1 MRSGR
6 KLAILLIT
14 LLALAVILGACSGD
28 RGEGMQNG
36 SSSETDNMPP
46 VGTPIQGGE
55 IVVGIAQDL
64 DSSLDP
70 HRMVAAGTAGT
81 REVLFNVFE
90 GLVRPTPEGELV
102 PAIAESFSID
112 GAVYTFVLRE
122 GVRFHTG
129 DLVTVEDIVYSI
141 ERSADAESVYTF
153 VSAFS
158 VVTRVEAMDERTVE
172 IEIAEPDN
180 EFLAMLTIAIIPA
193 GYEDQARNPIGT
205 GPFRFVSH
213 TPQESFVLERFA
225 DYWGKPAYLDRVT
238 FRIFGSGEARAMAL
252 SAGALDIAALLT
264 IDMVRQLPADF
275 YYLKG
280 PMSLVQAL
288 YLNNAVPPLDNV
300 LVRRAMCYAT
310 DVQQVMDILSDGIG
324 HPTGSMMFPGFTRY
338 FHEGLVDLYPQDP
351 DRARELLAE
360 AGFPDGFDLTITVPS
375 NYTLHVITAEVLV
388 EQLRAVGINA
398 VIDLVEWAYW
408 LSEVNQG
415 RRFESTVIGIAARD
429 LTARSMLE
437 RFVSDNGRNM
447 TNFYSAEYDRIFALA
462 QRTTDDGER
471 IALYRELQEILAH
484 EAASVFLQDRVNFVA
499 INGQLA
505 GFTFYPIY
513 VLDLAP
519 IHFVG

>member
-1 MRSGR
+1 
-6 KLAILLIT
+6 
-14 LLALAVILGACSGD
+14 
-28 RGEGMQNG
+28 
-36 SSSETDNMPP
+36 
-46 VGTPIQGGE
+46 
-55 IVVGIAQDL
+55 
-64 DSSLDP
+64 
-70 HRMVAAGTAGT
+70 MVAAGTAGT

-112 GAVYTFVLRE
+112 GTVYTFTLRE
-122 GVRFHTG
+122 GVRFHNG

-153 VSAFS
+153 VSALS
-158 VVTRVEAMDERTVE
+158 VVTRVEAIDERMVE

-180 EFLAMLTIAIIPA
+180 EFLSFLTIAIIPA

-252 SAGALDIAALLT
+252 SAGAIDIAALLT
-264 IDMVRQLPADF
+264 IDMVRQLPGDF
-275 YYLKG
+275 YYLTA
-280 PMSLVQAL
+280 PLALVQAL

-300 LVRRAMCYAT
+300 LVRRAMAYAA
-310 DVQQVMDILSDGIG
+310 DIGQIMDILADGAG
-324 HPTGSMMFPGFTRY
+324 YPLGSMMIPGLPRY
-338 FHEGLVDLYPQDP
+338 FHEGLVGFYPHDP

-375 NYTLHVITAEVLV
+375 NYAPHVITAEILV
-388 EQLRAVGINA
+388 EQLRAVGIHA
-398 VIDLVEWAYW
+398 VIDLVEWAHW
-408 LSEVNQG
+408 VSEVNQG
-415 RRFESTVIGIAARD
+415 RRFEATVIGIAARD

-462 QRTTDDGER
+462 QGATDDAER
-471 IALYRELQEILAH
+471 VRLYRELQEILAY

-499 INGQLA
+499 INGQLR

-519 IHFVG
+519 IHFVE